1 MATWL
6 WLGWRSPTRTE
17 TKVDKVIWRN
27 GFLKQFQVQTLPNTS
42 WCNWRS
48 LVGFRLR
55 CFTFSLWYMRLRKME
70 AAGRRVW
77 CPMHWCL
84 FNSCADKIT
93 DNTSSRAA
101 KCSIR
106 KSSWSENFRRNAFEV
121 LRSETWFVQQ
131 LSQSGFKPQAVC
143 VFFKTIQDKS
153 RPSDWYYCPTLIL
166 TTLMTSQRASQQVN
180 WVVLIFCSYK
190 SSFVKKSED

>member
-121 LRSETWFVQQ
+121 LRSETCLFNSWVS
-131 LSQSGFKPQAVC
+131 LDSSHKPFACSTRQY
-143 VFFKTIQDKS
+143 KTNQG
-153 RPSDWYYCPTLIL
+153 PLIGAIVPHW
-166 TTLMTSQRASQQVN
+166 S
-180 WVVLIFCSYK
+180 
-190 SSFVKKSED
+190 